1 MTTIINKQAI
11 DMENTYENISKS
23 RSKFWILMLGFMAL
37 IYVRNIM
44 KIEFPIIIPLVYIC
58 FMAFLS
64 DRDEIVAL
72 GISLVPFS
80 SAFQYRY
87 ALLCLMVIYT
97 VKFIDDV
104 KRSKINVYIPLVLM
118 MVWEVLH
125 VFSGEFSF
133 VAYFQGFSELIFCTF
148 IISLPKKN
156 FDFSFLTRVLAIT
169 IVFACSITFFKLLD
183 KVNYRFEALFLDGKY
198 RFGSAEDE
206 VKSYAMSYNANAL
219 GFMCNLGISALF
231 LRMKK
236 LRVNF
241 VDILLISA
249 MVFYGLLT
257 LARSFVICLAL
268 LLVMFMFAS
277 ENRPGKVIKNIA
289 TITIL
294 SAVLL
299 FVLNLVVPYVFENI
313 LARFNE
319 DDVTGGRT
327 YLMQWYGE
335 QIFKNPKIFFFG
347 TGIQNLVAN
356 SNELAHIE
364 VTSVPHNGM
373 QEVMAAW
380 GLPGFVIFT
389 AFCIVMI
396 SASKKKGKRRNM
408 LNFMPS
414 ILMFVMIQSGQLIT
428 SGFKLV
434 AFVFLYVTLCAEIPK
449 EKNSKKAI

>member
-11 DMENTYENISKS
+11 DMGNTHEDISKS

-44 KIEFPIIIPLVYIC
+44 KIEFPIIIPLVYMC

-87 ALLCLMVIYT
+87 ALLCLIVIYT

-148 IISLPKKN
+148 LIALPNKK
-156 FDFSFLTRVLAIT
+156 FDFSFIARVLAICVIFSCT
-169 IVFACSITFFKLLD
+169 VVLLKLLAETNYNFEMIFLD
-183 KVNYRFEALFLDGKY
+183 GNYRFGIN
-198 RFGSAEDE
+198 DE
-206 VKSYAMSYNANAL
+206 KADSYVMNYNANGL
-219 GFMCNLGISALF
+219 GFMCNLGVVALF

-236 LRVNF
+236 LKVNII
-241 VDILLISA
+241 DITTMAVLI
-249 MVFYGLLT
+249 FYGLLT
-257 LARSFVICLAL
+257 LARSFVICFAL

-277 ENRPGKVIKNIA
+277 EKRAGKVIRNIFIVA
-289 TITIL
+289 V
-294 SAVLL
+294 SVVLL
-299 FVLNLVVPYVFENI
+299 LFILNLAVPYIFENI
-313 LARFNE
+313 ISRFNE

-396 SASKKKGKRRNM
+396 SASKKKGKRRNI

-414 ILMFVMIQSGQLIT
+414 ILMFVMIQSGQIIT

-434 AFVFLYVTLCAEIPK
+434 AFAFLYVTMCADIPQ
-449 EKNSKKAI
+449 EKN